1 MSDKRLRP
9 PASASTAWRVV
20 VGAVIGL
27 VVAVLVVLGVRR
39 LRDDGPRKAAVT
51 TAPSVPAVA
60 APDLTGTYDVTLR
73 IASVEYG
80 ATWPAASTRLSPGQT
95 IAQRWDVECRG
106 TVCTIAVSGNH
117 IPEDPN
123 GATVAATDD
132 KTFEASGTAPA
143 RADAPDQPAG
153 CGTVNAIDRQ
163 QLTLTS
169 ANDLL
174 SGSYRV
180 HHPTVHVE
188 GPVGTVIG
196 SCDSFNVVLTLTGRL
211 VT

>member
-9 PASASTAWRVV
+9 PASTSTAWRVV
-20 VGAVIGL
+20 VGVGIGL
-27 VVAVLVVLGVRR
+27 LVAALVVLVVRR
-39 LRDDGPRKAAVT
+39 LRDDAPSKAAVA
-51 TAPSVPAVA
+51 TAPSAPAVA
-60 APDLTGTYDVTLR
+60 AADLTGTYDVTLK

-80 ATWPAASTRLSPGQT
+80 STWPAASARLSPGQT
-95 IAQRWDVECRG
+95 VAQRWDVECRG
-106 TVCTIAVSGNH
+106 SVCTIAVSGNH

-123 GATVAATDD
+123 GAVVAATDD
-132 KTFEASGTAPA
+132 STFEASGSVPA

-163 QLTLTS
+163 QLTLTT

-188 GPVGTVIG
+188 GPVGTVTG
-196 SCDSFNVVLTLTGRL
+196 SCDSFNVVLTLTGRQ
-211 VT
+211 VS